1 MTEIEKNLET
11 LAELEIVVSRGL
23 QTFMEVGMALASIR
37 ERKLYREKGY
47 GTFKEYCRAEWGLDD
62 RMARHV
68 MQTSKAVE
76 EMEAVEEESGT
87 IVPLSPA
94 SEGQARPLA
103 KIKGPEERAEA
114 WREVVEEAGAEG
126 KPVTAARVEEKVS
139 RRLGAE
145 RRASIG
151 PTEEAGDVGE
161 PGAYDVV
168 EITRLVKIDITAT
181 AKFGDDST
189 HVLDRKTLKELG
201 WEPEINITWRKV
213 KSKRGSSPRP

>member
-1 MTEIEKNLET
+1 LTEIEKNLET

-62 RMARHV
+62 RTARRI

-76 EMEAVEEESGT
+76 EMEAVEEKSGP
-87 IVPLSPA
+87 IGPLSPA

-103 KIKGPEERAEA
+103 KIKDPEERAEV
-114 WREVVEEAGAEG
+114 WREVVEEAGAEE

-151 PTEEAGDVGE
+151 PTEEAGDVDGDVEE
-161 PGAYDVV
+161 PGPDDIVRIVKAGKMEFVV
-168 EITRLVKIDITAT
+168 E
-181 AKFGDDST
+181 FGDGKR
-189 HVLDRKTLKELG
+189 HMIPRAALL
-201 WEPEINITWRKV
+201 
-213 KSKRGSSPRP
+213 KRGFGKCKTCGFGVVHHHEE